1 MLPEEIRKSLFEI
14 ADCIA
19 AIDETLAEL
28 MGERR
33 DFDAYM
39 KKRYLRRAVER
50 EIEIIGEATKRILQA
65 DPTFVLENAR
75 KIIATRNYVA
85 HSYDSVNNGV
95 IWGIVVNHLPPLREE
110 VERLLAE

>member
-19 AIDETLAEL
+19 AIEEYLARFL
-28 MGERR
+28 GERR
-33 DFDAYM
+33 DFDVY
-39 KKRYLRRAVER
+39 KRERFLRRCIER
-50 EIEIIGEATKRILQA
+50 EVEIIGEATNRILQA

-85 HSYDSVNNGV
+85 HSYDSVNDGI
-95 IWGIVVNHLPPLREE
+95 IWGIVVNHLPPLRAE
-110 VERLLAE
+110 VERLLSE